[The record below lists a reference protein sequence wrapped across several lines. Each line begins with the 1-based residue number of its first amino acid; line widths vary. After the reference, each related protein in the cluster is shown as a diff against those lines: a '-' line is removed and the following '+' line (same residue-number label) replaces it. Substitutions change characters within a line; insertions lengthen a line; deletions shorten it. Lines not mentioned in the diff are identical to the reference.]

1 MQHGGKRTSANSLNN
16 QGLFM
21 DSWATTLVFL
31 GKEPESSM
39 QKILRKGIKFSL
51 WEWLYFFQTIFCYFV
66 CFPNG
71 CIEWGGSFHYLSDCR
86 IRCTWASNSRGR
98 WRGWSYICCDQG
110 IQKYLGPWISLS
122 LAYLEILYKL
132 KFIGIKYF
140 FLFGISDN
148 YLT

>member
-1 MQHGGKRTSANSLNN
+1 MPSPYGNSQSLVYPKKIRKFPLYQSSSRTLPMTENRF
-16 QGLFM
+16 LF
-21 DSWATTLVFL
+21 LF
-31 GKEPESSM
+31 
-39 QKILRKGIKFSL
+39 I
-51 WEWLYFFQTIFCYFV
+51 YFYFV